1 MGGEHRFLGLLLSFS
16 VAAGAWGSASR
27 VEAADMADMSDVAEG
42 ADAEVPGAWRSR
54 VSAKLLSI
62 YDTAASVQAH
72 APGAATNRFSVPV
85 ADSPTTGPRLDD
97 KGWVQVDVH
106 YDCRQLPPI
115 KALISAGLSRGA
127 SVKVA
132 TLCVEEG
139 WVAPES
145 LSRIA
150 ALVGVT
156 RVNVPSYAA
165 QIHPRT
171 HSREPDW
178 SRPPQ
183 PSRSVLAQPAASSGN
198 GIDHNGS
205 AIMRADQ
212 FVAQTRTTGVGITVG
227 VQSTGVAS
235 LGVIQGR
242 GELPAVRVL
251 DPSGGS
257 SSAPADEGTALLE
270 EVHAVAP
277 GAGLAFCGPNTF
289 VEYTSCLGQ
298 LINAGA
304 TILVDDVV
312 FPDQDLMASDG
323 SEVQAIE
330 QILTQ
335 NPTVALF
342 TAAGNYNGS
351 YWEGQYSPAS
361 LSSLGL
367 AALSCPSSGTTQ
379 TDNYVAE
386 FDGNPTQLLTVT
398 QSSYIPITFAWAD
411 PSGHSA
417 SNFDVYWIDS
427 QDSTHSGCFSTT
439 SSTDPQISEQVG
451 LAAGTYTL
459 YIATPDAS
467 LTGKFLKLWIGGD
480 GLTSLSNP
488 TTGSV
493 VTPQA
498 FATGAITVGA
508 VNGSDGVGSH
518 IEPFSSLGP
527 VKIAFPA
534 MKSIQAPVLVAP
546 DGINVDAAG
555 TYFAG
560 FLFPDGNFY
569 GTSASAP
576 NAGAVAALIR
586 SAFPSLTVSQLVA
599 ALQGGATQLGSS
611 PPDGTFG
618 YGRIDA
624 LGALG
629 TLPAPTITS
638 LPNSTIA
645 ANSSSSNY
653 PFTVSGTG
661 NLHFS
666 VTSSNAALIPP
677 SIVAAGSPG
686 VTIAPSSCGVTT
698 MTCTVSVT
706 AASGQGSS
714 VNVTLGVL
722 DGANRSAPA
731 SMTITVTGSQA
742 PPPSSTPGS
751 SGGGGGAFELWEIE
765 ILAVIAWLCA
775 RRNRNGNEL
784 ADSALAGRS
793 IAGDDRNQFPGAE
806 AVTEAIRQHERPTAP
821 YSPYTDCR
829 FLMMIHIWTT
839 YH

>member
-1 MGGEHRFLGLLLSFS
+1 MGAEHRFPGLLLSLVLVWGS
-16 VAAGAWGSASR
+16 VASRAGA
-27 VEAADMADMSDVAEG
+27 
-42 ADAEVPGAWRSR
+42 ADAAGGAGSEAPGAWRSR

-62 YDTAASVQAH
+62 YDSAAGDTS
-72 APGAATNRFSVPV
+72 TM
-85 ADSPTTGPRLDD
+85 GPRLNE
-97 KGWVQVDVH
+97 KGWVEVDVH
-106 YDCRQLPPI
+106 YDCRQDPPTT
-115 KALISAGLSRGA
+115 ALISAGFSRGA

-145 LSRIA
+145 LSHVA
-150 ALVGVT
+150 AVMGVT
-156 RVNVPSYAA
+156 HVNVPSYAA
-165 QIHPRT
+165 QKHPRT
-171 HSREPDW
+171 PTQQPNW
-178 SRPPQ
+178 SQ
-183 PSRSVLAQPAASSGN
+183 PLQQSRSILAQPAASSAS
-198 GIDHNGS
+198 GIDHNGV

-242 GELPAVRVL
+242 NELPAVQVL
-251 DPSGGS
+251 VPSGGT

-277 GAGLAFCGPNTF
+277 DAGLAFCGPNTF
-289 VEYTSCLGQ
+289 IEYTSCLQQ
-298 LINAGA
+298 LANAGA
-304 TILVDDVV
+304 TILVDDLV
-312 FPDQDLMASDG
+312 FSEQDLMASNSSD
-323 SEVQAIE
+323 VQAIE

-335 NPTVALF
+335 NPNVALF

-351 YWEGQYSPAS
+351 YWEGQFSPVS
-361 LSSLGL
+361 LSALGL
-367 AALSCPSSGTTQ
+367 AALSCPSGTTTQ
-379 TDNYVAE
+379 TDNYVAQ
-386 FDGNPTQLLTVT
+386 FDGNPSQLLRVT
-398 QSSYIPITFAWAD
+398 QSSYVPITFAWAD

-417 SNFDVYWIDS
+417 SDFDVYWIDS
-427 QDSTHSGCFSTT
+427 QDSTHSGCFSTA
-439 SSTDPQISEQVG
+439 SSTDPQISKKV
-451 LAAGTYTL
+451 AFTAGTYTL

-480 GLTSLSNP
+480 GLTSISKP

-498 FATGAITVGA
+498 FAAGVITVGA

-527 VKIAFPA
+527 VKIAYPA
-534 MKSIQAPVLVAP
+534 VKVIQAPVLVAP
-546 DGINVDAAG
+546 DGINIDAAG

-569 GTSASAP
+569 GTSAAAP

-586 SAFPSLTVSQLVA
+586 GAFPGLTVPQLVA
-599 ALQGGATQLGSS
+599 ALQGGAAQPGSN

-624 LGALG
+624 LGALA

-638 LPNSTIA
+638 LPDSTIA
-645 ANSSSSNY
+645 VGSSSSNY

-661 NLHFS
+661 KLHFS
-666 VTSSNAALIPP
+666 VTSSNAALIPA

-686 VTIAPSSCGVTT
+686 VTIAPSSCGVAT
-698 MTCTVSVT
+698 MSCTVLVT
-706 AASGQGSS
+706 TANGQGSS
-714 VNVTLGVL
+714 VKVTLDVL

-731 SMTITVTGSQA
+731 SMTITATGGSQA
-742 PPPSSTPGS
+742 PPPGSTPGS
-751 SGGGGGAFELWEIE
+751 SGGGGAFELWEIE
-765 ILAVIAWLCA
+765 TLAVITCLCA
-775 RRNRNGNEL
+775 RRTRKARHPSGNNGRL
-784 ADSALAGRS
+784 
-793 IAGDDRNQFPGAE
+793 
-806 AVTEAIRQHERPTAP
+806 
-821 YSPYTDCR
+821 
-829 FLMMIHIWTT
+829 
-839 YH
+839 